1 MARRNIDVGHDSG
14 SRCCWSPRQPHGQS
28 EKVYEGEIADSQCA
42 LNVHSLSASHKEMID
57 MGSAGKTSTD
67 CAHFCVKE
75 RGGKYVLQ
83 TKHEV
88 YKLDRQDLAEKKRRT
103 QSESSSARSIRRPTS
118 SRCAPSNPCPR
129 SEVECGYAVLGGS
142 SRRPLQ
148 KHRSQRRQ
156 SQGMECSRPVC
167 GRARTTSR
175 PPSCPTF
182 DPP

>member
-1 MARRNIDVGHDSG
+1 MARPTSTWATILGTALLVAASAY
-14 SRCCWSPRQPHGQS
+14 GQS

-88 YKLDRQDLAEKKRRT
+88 YKLDRQDLAQ
-103 QSESSSARSIRRPTS
+103 QSAGLKVKLVGTLDPKTNIVQVRSI
-118 SRCAPSNPCPR
+118 
-129 SEVECGYAVLGGS
+129 E
-142 SRRPLQ
+142 PLRV
-148 KHRSQRRQ
+148 K
-156 SQGMECSRPVC
+156 
-167 GRARTTSR
+167 
-175 PPSCPTF
+175 
-182 DPP
+182 

>member
-1 MARRNIDVGHDSG
+1 MARPISTWATILATALLVAG
-14 SRCCWSPRQPHGQS
+14 SAYGQS

-88 YKLDRQDLAEKKRRT
+88 YKLDRQDLAEKSAGHKVKLTGTLDSKTNTIQVRT
-103 QSESSSARSIRRPTS
+103 
-118 SRCAPSNPCPR
+118 
-129 SEVECGYAVLGGS
+129 
-142 SRRPLQ
+142 
-148 KHRSQRRQ
+148 
-156 SQGMECSRPVC
+156 MEPIV
-167 GRARTTSR
+167 AK
-175 PPSCPTF
+175 
-182 DPP
+182 